1 MEIVHTVE
9 NTRKIL
15 GRLSAE
21 GKSIG
26 FVPTMGALHE
36 GHLDLMHRA
45 KEENDYLV
53 VSIFV
58 NPIQFNNSED
68 LEKYPRTLETDIEK
82 LESVECDLLFNP
94 SEEEMYPEPVTVKYN
109 FGKLDLVMEGKHR
122 PGHFHGVAVVV
133 KKLFDIIQPDR
144 AYFGQKDYQQ
154 LKVVEAL
161 VNKESLPV
169 DVVACPTVRE
179 QDGLAM
185 SSRNERLDEEERELA
200 PVLYQSLKQVEDLA
214 DKESVSEIKKWF
226 EKQIDR
232 YKEIQLE
239 YFEIADAES
248 CMPVDE
254 IKKGE
259 KYVACVAAHIGNVR
273 LIDNIIIN
281 S

>member
-15 GRLSAE
+15 GQVSAE
-21 GKSIG
+21 DKSIG

-36 GHLDLMHRA
+36 GHLDLMRRA

-68 LEKYPRTLETDIEK
+68 LEKYPRTLESDIEK
-82 LESVECDLLFNP
+82 LESVSCDLVFNP

-179 QDGLAM
+179 DDGLAM

-200 PVLYQSLKQVEDLA
+200 PVLYQSLKEVKDLA
-214 DKESVSEIKKWF
+214 YKESVPEIKKWF
-226 EKQIDR
+226 EKQLEGYND
-232 YKEIQLE
+232 IQPE
-239 YFEIADAES
+239 YFEIADAIS

-254 IKKGE
+254 MQKGK

-281 S
+281 L